1 MKTVRKQ
8 PKFFNREISWVDF
21 NERVLHEALD
31 ERTPLLERLKF
42 IAIFSSNLDEFFM
55 KRIGRLNS
63 QLSAG
68 ITKLTPDGLS
78 PHEQLDI
85 LRDRIAEQVDRQRE
99 CLLHDILP
107 KLSEHGIKI
116 LPFDQLTSQQK
127 RKVNADY
134 KKSIFPILIPLGVG
148 PGQPFPFIS
157 NLSLSV
163 AVRLKP
169 PGEQEVGFARVKIPT
184 NRPRWLPTGVDNEFV
199 PIEDVIAANL
209 SGLFPGM
216 KIIEQCAFRV
226 TRSVDIDR
234 KEEEAE
240 DLLELIEEE
249 LMYREFA
256 QAVRLELDRSCSPAL
271 QKILTGHMKLK
282 PDDVYVVDGPL
293 SLRDLMG
300 LGKVDFPDLKDPPW
314 KGPTHAS
321 ILRNDVSDEP
331 KSIFSLI
338 RDHDIMVHHPYESFN
353 TSVLRFL
360 EEASNDKRVLA
371 IKQTLYRTAD
381 DSPIIK
387 ALTRA
392 AANGKQVAVLI
403 EIKARFDEAANIQW
417 VRTLEDAGI
426 HVTYG
431 FVGLKT
437 HTKTLLVVREEDDC
451 VRRYV
456 HIGTGNYHPGT
467 ANLYTDYSLLSC
479 REGLGEDVSDLFN
492 TLTGFSRQTEYR
504 KLLVAPVNMR
514 KKFED
519 MIQREIR
526 HAKKG
531 KPARIVAKMN
541 SLEDIQMIEWMYK
554 ASKAGVKI
562 DLLVR
567 GICCLKPGV
576 EGLSEHINVISVIGR
591 FLEHSRVFY
600 FLNDGDEDVYIGSAD
615 WMRRNLDFRYEAIT
629 PIEDVDVKHELLET
643 LELFWKDNRKCWNLH
658 PDGTYTQRRPGKEK
672 ELCAHTVLMEQA
684 VAKSKIS

>member
-1 MKTVRKQ
+1 MIISRK
-8 PKFFNREISWVDF
+8 PSKFFNRELSWVDF

-31 ERTPLLERLKF
+31 SRTPALERLKF
-42 IAIFSSNLDEFFM
+42 TAIFSSNLDEFFM
-55 KRIGRLNS
+55 KRIGGLKR

-68 ITKLTPDGLS
+68 ITKLSPDGLT
-78 PHEQLDI
+78 PHDQLDI
-85 LRDRIAEQVDRQRE
+85 LRERTIDQVRRQRE
-99 CLLHDILP
+99 CLLNDILP
-107 KLSEHGIKI
+107 SLEKHGVKI
-116 LPFDQLTSQQK
+116 LRFDQLTSQQK
-127 RKVNADY
+127 RKVNHDY

-157 NLSLSV
+157 NLSLSI
-163 AVRLKP
+163 AVRLRT
-169 PGEQEVGFARVKIPT
+169 PGSQEVGFARVKIPT
-184 NRPRWLPTGVDNEFV
+184 NRPRWLPTGVPNVFV
-199 PIEDVIAANL
+199 PIEEVIAANL
-209 SGLFPGM
+209 ESLFPGV
-216 KIIEQCAFRV
+216 KIIEQCSFRV

-234 KEEEAE
+234 KEDEAE

-249 LMYREFA
+249 LMHREFA
-256 QAVRLELDRSCSPAL
+256 QAVRLELDRSCSPAM
-271 QKILTGHMKLK
+271 QRILTEHMKLA
-282 PDDVYVVDGPL
+282 PDDVYVLDGPL
-293 SLRDLMG
+293 SLRDLMA
-300 LGKVDFPDLKDPPW
+300 LGKLDFPKLKDPAW

-331 KSIFSLI
+331 RSIFSLI
-338 RDHDIMVHHPYESFN
+338 RDRDIMVHHPYESFN

-387 ALTRA
+387 ALMRA

-417 VRTLEDAGI
+417 VRTLEDAGV

-437 HTKTLLVVREEDDC
+437 HTKTLLVVREETDC
-451 VRRYV
+451 IRRYV

-467 ANLYTDYSLLSC
+467 ANLYTDFSLLSC
-479 REGLGEDVSDLFN
+479 RDDLGEDISDLFN
-492 TLTGFSRQTEYR
+492 TLTGYSRQTEYR

-514 KKFED
+514 KKFER
-519 MIQREIR
+519 MIQREIN

-531 KPARIVAKMN
+531 KPARIIAKMN

-576 EGLSEHINVISVIGR
+576 EGLSENITVISVIGR
-591 FLEHSRVFY
+591 FLEHSRIFY
-600 FLNDGDEDVYIGSAD
+600 FQNGGKEEVYIGSAD
-615 WMRRNLDFRYEAIT
+615 WMRRNLDFRYEAIA
-629 PIEDVDVKHELLET
+629 PIEDAELKKELLEI
-643 LELFWKDNRKCWNLH
+643 LELFWQDNLKCWDLH
-658 PDGTYTQRRPGKEK
+658 PDGTYTQRRPGDEK
-672 ELCAHTVLMEQA
+672 GRCAHTILMERA
-684 VAKSKIS
+684 LASSKIT

>member
-1 MKTVRKQ
+1 MKTSRK
-8 PKFFNREISWVDF
+8 PSKFFNREISWVDF

-31 ERTPLLERLKF
+31 SRTPTLERLKF

-55 KRIGRLNS
+55 KRIGGLKR

-68 ITKLTPDGLS
+68 ITKRSPDGLT
-78 PHEQLDI
+78 PHDQLDI
-85 LRDRIAEQVDRQRE
+85 LRERTIDQVCRQRE
-99 CLLHDILP
+99 CLLNDILP
-107 KLSEHGIKI
+107 SLEKHGVKI
-116 LPFDQLTSQQK
+116 LRFDQLTSQQK
-127 RKVNADY
+127 RKVNHEY

-157 NLSLSV
+157 NMSLSI
-163 AVRLKP
+163 AVRLRP
-169 PGEQEVGFARVKIPT
+169 PGSQEVGFARVKIPT
-184 NRPRWLPTGVDNEFV
+184 NRPRWLPTGVPNVFV
-199 PIEDVIAANL
+199 PIEEVIAANL
-209 SGLFPGM
+209 AGLFPGV
-216 KIIEQCAFRV
+216 KIIEQCSFRV

-234 KEEEAE
+234 KEDEAD

-249 LMYREFA
+249 LMHREFA
-256 QAVRLELDRSCSPAL
+256 QAVRLELDRSCSPAM
-271 QKILTGHMKLK
+271 QRILTEHMKLQ

-293 SLRDLMG
+293 SLRDLMA
-300 LGKVDFPDLKDPPW
+300 LGKLDYPELKDPAW
-314 KGPTHAS
+314 KGPTHPA
-321 ILRNDVSDEP
+321 ILRNDLSDEP
-331 KSIFSLI
+331 RSFFSLI
-338 RDHDIMVHHPYESFN
+338 RERDIMVHHPYESFN

-387 ALTRA
+387 ALKRA

-417 VRTLEDAGI
+417 VRTLEDAGV

-437 HTKTLLVVREEDDC
+437 HTKTLLVVREEADC
-451 VRRYV
+451 MRRYV

-479 REGLGEDVSDLFN
+479 RDELGEDISDLFN
-492 TLTGFSRQTEYR
+492 TLTGYSRQTEYR
-504 KLLVAPVNMR
+504 KLLIAPANMR
-514 KKFED
+514 KKFER
-519 MIQREIR
+519 MIQREMN

-531 KPARIVAKMN
+531 KPARIIAKMN

-576 EGLSEHINVISVIGR
+576 EGLSENIRVISVIGR

-600 FLNDGDEDVYIGSAD
+600 FQNGGKEEVYIGSAD
-615 WMRRNLDFRYEAIT
+615 WMRRNLDFRYEAIA
-629 PIEDVDVKHELLET
+629 PIEDAELKKELLDT
-643 LELFWKDNRKCWNLH
+643 LELFWKDNRKCWDLH
-658 PDGTYTQRRPGKEK
+658 PDGTYTQRTPGNEK
-672 ELCAHTVLMEQA
+672 ELCTHTILMERVLA
-684 VAKSKIS
+684 NSKLS